1 MSKTIAII
9 GGGVSGALVVLNI
22 LKQSKRATQILWFDA
37 KNAFCKGLAYSTD
50 EDVYLLNVRASNM
63 SVFVDEP
70 LHFVN
75 WLTQQQLPFSSQ
87 DFVSRTIY
95 GQYVS
100 STFNELKDSHAT
112 VKITCLAEEVTTIN
126 KNGDE
131 FLVSAK
137 QDYQAQ
143 QVVLAFGNFLPA
155 HPRSIHTNFQQSN
168 RYFQNAFSSQVI
180 TQVIN
185 QESVL
190 IVGSGLTMID
200 VVLSLKKHHYTGKIT
215 AISPHGY
222 LPQAH
227 IENPLPTT
235 ASYINEQQTYTLL
248 QLYSLVNQ
256 QLKFARAN
264 QLSTHSVIDT
274 LRPHLQRLW
283 LGLSLEDKQ
292 QFLRHLRHKWGVARH
307 RVASQSMQVIKELL
321 HNKQLELIRGRVL
334 DIRSNETGFDI
345 QYSNREQESN
355 HLQASVL
362 INCTG
367 PESNFEKVE
376 IPLIKQLLQA
386 KIICT
391 DALKYGIEASINGQ
405 ITPNLFTIGPP
416 LKGILWESTAV
427 PEIRLQAQQLA
438 LLLTS

>member
-1 MSKTIAII
+1 MSKTIAVI

-22 LKQSKRATQILWFDA
+22 LKQSDRAIHILWFDA

-50 EDVYLLNVRASNM
+50 EDVHLLNVRASNM

-70 LHFVN
+70 VHFVN

-87 DFVSRTIY
+87 DFVPRTIY
-95 GQYVS
+95 GLYVL
-100 STFNELKDSHAT
+100 STFNELKESNAT
-112 VKITCLAEEVTTIN
+112 VKITCLAEEVIAIN
-126 KNGDE
+126 KNGDDY
-131 FLVSAK
+131 LISAK
-137 QDYQAQ
+137 EDYRAQ

-155 HPRSIHTNFQQSN
+155 HPRSIHTDFQQSH
-168 RYFQNAFSSQVI
+168 RYFQNAFSSQV
-180 TQVIN
+180 VKYAIN

-200 VVLSLKKHHYTGKIT
+200 VVLSLKKHEYTGKIT

-227 IENPLPTT
+227 IENPLPATVL
-235 ASYINEQQTYTLL
+235 YINDQQTYTLL
-248 QLYSLVNQ
+248 QLFSLVNQ
-256 QLKFARAN
+256 RLKFARAN
-264 QLSTHSVIDT
+264 QLSVHSVIDA

-283 LGLSLEDKQ
+283 LGFSLEDKQ

-307 RVASQSMQVIKELL
+307 RAASQSMQVVNELL
-321 HNKQLELIRGRVL
+321 NTNQLELIRGRVN
-334 DIRSNETGFDI
+334 DITSNETGFDI
-345 QYSNREQESN
+345 QYSNRQQEFN
-355 HLQASVL
+355 RLKTSVL

-376 IPLIKQLLQA
+376 FPLIKQLLQA

-391 DALKYGIEASINGQ
+391 DALKYGIEASVNGE
-405 ITPNLFTIGPP
+405 IAPNLYTIGPP

-427 PEIRLQAQQLA
+427 PEIRVQAQQLS
-438 LLLTS
+438 LLLIS

>member
-22 LKQSKRATQILWFDA
+22 LKQSNRATHILWFDA

-50 EDVYLLNVRASNM
+50 ENVHLLNVRASNM

-70 LHFVN
+70 MHFVN
-75 WLTQQQLPFSSQ
+75 WLTQQELPFSSQ
-87 DFVSRTIY
+87 DFVPRTIY
-95 GQYVS
+95 GHYVL
-100 STFNELKDSHAT
+100 STFNELKKSNAT
-112 VKITCLAEEVTTIN
+112 VKITCLAEEVMAVT

-131 FLVSAK
+131 FLISAK

-155 HPRSIHTNFQQSN
+155 HPRSIHSDFQQSS
-168 RYFQNAFSSQVI
+168 RYFQNAFSSQVLKYAL
-180 TQVIN
+180 N
-185 QESVL
+185 QASVL
-190 IVGSGLTMID
+190 IIGSGLTMID

-227 IENPLPTT
+227 IENPLPS
-235 ASYINEQQTYTLL
+235 AISFINEQQTYTLL
-248 QLYSLVNQ
+248 QLFSLVNQ
-256 QLKFARAN
+256 QLKLAMAN
-264 QLSTHSVIDT
+264 QLSTHSVIDS

-283 LGLSLEDKQ
+283 LGFSLEDKQ

-307 RVASQSMQVIKELL
+307 RAASKSMQVVNELL
-321 HNKQLELIRGRVL
+321 YTKQLELIRGRVY
-334 DIRSNETGFDI
+334 DIKSHESGFDI
-345 QYSNREQESN
+345 QYANRQQAFN
-355 HLQASVL
+355 HLKTSVL

-376 IPLIKQLLQA
+376 IPLIKHLL
-386 KIICT
+386 KGNIICA
-391 DALKYGIEASINGQ
+391 DGLKYGIEATENGQ
-405 ITPNLFTIGPP
+405 IAPNLYTIGPP
-416 LKGILWESTAV
+416 LKGVLWESTAV

-438 LLLTS
+438 LLLV

>member
-22 LKQSKRATQILWFDA
+22 LKQSNRATQILWFDT
-37 KNAFCKGLAYSTD
+37 KNVFCKGLAYSTD
-50 EDVYLLNVRASNM
+50 EDVHLLNVRASNM

-75 WLTQQQLPFSSQ
+75 WLAQQQLPFSSQ
-87 DFVSRTIY
+87 DFVPRTIY

-100 STFNELKDSHAT
+100 STFNELKDSNAT
-112 VKITCLAEEVTTIN
+112 VKITCLAEEVTAIN
-126 KNGDE
+126 KNSDE

-137 QDYQAQ
+137 QDYQAH

-155 HPRSIHTNFQQSN
+155 HPRSIHTDFQQSN

-180 TQVIN
+180 TQAIN

-200 VVLSLKKHHYTGKIT
+200 VVLSLKKHHYAGKIT

-227 IENPLPTT
+227 IENPLPAAT
-235 ASYINEQQTYTLL
+235 SYINEQQTYTLL
-248 QLYSLVNQ
+248 QLFSLVNQ
-256 QLKFARAN
+256 QLKIAKAN
-264 QLSTHSVIDT
+264 RLSTHSVIDA

-283 LGLSLEDKQ
+283 LGFSVEDKQ

-307 RVASQSMQVIKELL
+307 RAASQSMQVVNELL
-321 HNKQLELIRGRVL
+321 KTKKLELIRGRVH
-334 DIRSNETGFDI
+334 DIRSNETGFEVD
-345 QYSNREQESN
+345 YSDKGQNN
-355 HLQASVL
+355 YLKTSVL

-376 IPLIKQLLQA
+376 FPLIKQLFQTNS
-386 KIICT
+386 IRV
-391 DALKYGIEASINGQ
+391 DALKYGIESSVNGQ
-405 ITPNLFTIGPP
+405 IAPNLFTIGPP

-427 PEIRLQAQQLA
+427 PEIRVQAQQLA
-438 LLLTS
+438 LLLIS

>member
-22 LKQSKRATQILWFDA
+22 LKQSNRETQILWFDA

-50 EDVYLLNVRASNM
+50 EDVHLLNVRASNM

-87 DFVSRTIY
+87 DFVPRTIY

-100 STFNELKDSHAT
+100 STFNELKDSLAT
-112 VKITCLAEEVTTIN
+112 VKITCLAEEVTAIN

-155 HPRSIHTNFQQSN
+155 HPRSIHTDFQQSS

-227 IENPLPTT
+227 NENPLP
-235 ASYINEQQTYTLL
+235 ASPSYINEQHTYTLL
-248 QLYSLVNQ
+248 QLFSLVNQ
-256 QLKFARAN
+256 QLKFAKAN
-264 QLSTHSVIDT
+264 QLSTHSVIDS

-307 RVASQSMQVIKELL
+307 RAASQSMQVIKELL

-386 KIICT
+386 NSIRV
-391 DALKYGIEASINGQ
+391 DALKYGIEASVNGQ
-405 ITPNLFTIGPP
+405 IAPNLYTIGPP

-427 PEIRLQAQQLA
+427 PEIRVQAQQLA
-438 LLLTS
+438 LLLI

>member
-9 GGGVSGALVVLNI
+9 GGGVSGALIVLNI
-22 LKQSKRATQILWFDA
+22 LKQNNCATQILWFDA

-50 EDVYLLNVRASNM
+50 EDVHLLNVRASNM

-87 DFVSRTIY
+87 DFVPRTIY
-95 GQYVS
+95 GHYVL
-100 STFNELKDSHAT
+100 STFNELKESNAT
-112 VKITCLAEEVTTIN
+112 VKITCLAEEVTAIN
-126 KNGDE
+126 KNGNE
-131 FLVSAK
+131 YVVSAK
-137 QDYQAQ
+137 LDHHAQ

-155 HPRSIHTNFQQSN
+155 HPRSIHTDFQQSN

-180 TQVIN
+180 TQAIN
-185 QESVL
+185 QESILV
-190 IVGSGLTMID
+190 VGSGLTMID
-200 VVLSLKKHHYTGKIT
+200 VVLSLKKHLYKGKIT

-222 LPQAH
+222 LPQSH
-227 IENPLPTT
+227 IENSLPAT
-235 ASYINEQQTYTLL
+235 ASYINEQHTYTLL
-248 QLYSLVNQ
+248 QLFSLVNQ

-264 QLSTHSVIDT
+264 QLSVHSVIDA

-283 LGLSLEDKQ
+283 LGFSVEDKQ

-307 RVASQSMQVIKELL
+307 RAASQSMQVVNELL
-321 HNKQLELIRGRVL
+321 NTKQLELIRGRVY
-334 DIRSNETGFDI
+334 DIKSNESGI
-345 QYSNREQESN
+345 EVQYSDKGKNNNLKTSI
-355 HLQASVL
+355 L

-376 IPLIKQLLQA
+376 FLLVKQLLQA
-386 KIICT
+386 NSIHV
-391 DALKYGIEASINGQ
+391 DALKYGIEASLNGQ
-405 ITPNLFTIGPP
+405 IAPNLYTIGPP

-427 PEIRLQAQQLA
+427 PEIRVQAQQIA